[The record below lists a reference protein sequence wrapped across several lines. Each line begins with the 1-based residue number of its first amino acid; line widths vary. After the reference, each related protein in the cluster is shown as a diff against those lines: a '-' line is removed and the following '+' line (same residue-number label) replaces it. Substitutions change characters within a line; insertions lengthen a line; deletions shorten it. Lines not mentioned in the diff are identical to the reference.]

1 MADRDL
7 PSRRFSWPLAVF
19 LLAALSVGF
28 YNIGGD
34 LMNDDEGTYLYS
46 AWRISVGD
54 LPYADFT
61 LVQTPLSFLPTA
73 ALFAVV
79 GPSVPAARALAY
91 LFVLGAALFV
101 YAGARRFLAV
111 SAWGAAAAAGM
122 FLFTRH
128 VFYLGRSFMPDDL
141 MLLLAAGALF
151 SFLKASE
158 YGRPGSFF
166 AAGALAG
173 LAGLAKLNGAL
184 ILAGLLFC
192 LMAVPGREA
201 RSLAARLK
209 SGVWAAAGFGIAFGL
224 PFAALLLFVPGAAYQ
239 TVFFHAGKRALAEGA
254 FFVRPF
260 VRLGQFIGSHN
271 YGLIPVAAAGIVFRR
286 GRRDGKTALL
296 LCAAAAPFVVLFL
309 PGRFFVRYVVWALI
323 PLALLFGAGIDGLVR
338 WKRGRWAALPAALI
352 LIVLSLGP
360 TFSPAKLTAYDK
372 GTRALAAYVKEHT
385 PPGSF
390 VFGDD
395 PFINFLAGRPCPGR
409 LVDVSEAW
417 TKGGLITA
425 EDIRRENE
433 AARTALIFVE
443 KGHSAHHLVALPDF
457 ERFQA
462 YLDEK
467 FVKAAD
473 IKREFLD
480 VEVYLR
486 RLP

>member
-1 MADRDL
+1 MADCDL
-7 PSRRFSWPLAVF
+7 RNRRLSWPLAVF

-28 YNIGGD
+28 YNLGGD

-79 GPSVPAARALAY
+79 GPSVPAARALAF

-101 YAGARRFLAV
+101 YAGTRRFLAV
-111 SAWGAAAAAGM
+111 SAGSAAASAGL

-141 MLLLAAGALF
+141 MLLLAAGALY
-151 SFLKASE
+151 SFLNAYENS
-158 YGRPGSFF
+158 RPGSYF

-184 ILAGLLFC
+184 ILAGFLFY
-192 LMAVPGREA
+192 
-201 RSLAARLK
+201 LAAFPDGGERSFAARVK
-209 SGVWAAAGFGIAFGL
+209 SGAWTLAGFGAAFVL

-239 TVFFHAGKRALAEGA
+239 TLFFHAGKKALAEGA

-271 YGLIPVAAAGIVFRR
+271 YGLIPVAAAGILFRH
-286 GRRDGKTALL
+286 GRRDGKTTLL
-296 LCAAAAPFVVLFL
+296 LCVAAAPFVVLFL
-309 PGRFFVRYVVWALI
+309 PGRFFVRYVVVALI
-323 PLALLFGAGIDGLVR
+323 PLALLFGAGLDGLVR
-338 WKRGRWAALPAALI
+338 WKKGRWSALPAALI
-352 LIVLSLGP
+352 LIALSLGP
-360 TFSPAKLTAYDK
+360 TFSPSRLTAYDK
-372 GTRALAAYVKEHT
+372 GTRALTAYVKEHT
-385 PPGSF
+385 RPGSF

-395 PFINFLAGRPCPGR
+395 PFINFLAERPCPGR

-433 AARTALIFVE
+433 AAQTALIFVE
-443 KGHSAHHLVALPDF
+443 KGHSAHHLVALTDYA
-457 ERFQA
+457 RFQA

-486 RLP
+486 KSP